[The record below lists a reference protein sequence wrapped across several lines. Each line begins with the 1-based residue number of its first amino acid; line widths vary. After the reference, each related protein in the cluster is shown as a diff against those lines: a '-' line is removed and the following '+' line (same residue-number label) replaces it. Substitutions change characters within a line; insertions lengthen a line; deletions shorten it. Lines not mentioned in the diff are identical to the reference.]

1 MGMSGVLLQV
11 KKERREQA
19 HLRLEKT
26 LTYLEQSG
34 MSVSDL
40 DSLGVIHV
48 TGTKGKGRQI
58 IYRLT

>member
-1 MGMSGVLLQV
+1 MRMSGVLHQV

-34 MSVSDL
+34 MSVSEL